1 MAKNKSIPGDSNFDI
16 SRFLDLEDENESQ
29 PDNSEDFGLDSIAL
43 SKEEMTTANLDS
55 DLLNAIEVY
64 IRSGRVPR
72 AEKKRLRDIEV
83 VNIHEE
89 DEIKNLEAFIVSK
102 ANAYHG
108 IVASLLKEKTELEQ
122 STLDDED
129 PYSSENISIDEVSAD
144 AKATRTRASALFSEI
159 HNLEESR
166 ARVNRKR
173 REHLEEI
180 IAIAS
185 KTHLSGYEGLMKL
198 VNDKIAG
205 IDNVH
210 DVTRARITPE
220 DEKKFEKDAEEFKNY
235 ISGDFNPLADDDE
248 ESYDAPLGEYVNN
261 TEIETPLSDVSF
273 TEDEIRIID
282 GSQTPDSSESFSE
295 LFGVETGSNKVIEE
309 EDDPCEIIFGDDEP
323 ASENSPEDSFEQ
335 DLTVEDEDVS
345 DTEDSET
352 EVELESDYERL
363 TAAVSETMKPSQLAA
378 MYAAMR
384 ATSVSNAE
392 PEHIQIETVY
402 EPDYTHAINDWL
414 TDGGAEFMNS
424 SLNDLSDEK
433 SEDNGNN
440 VTDVELAENAS
451 PDLLEDTVDVESV
464 TDVDEEA
471 NSVDVVEDYEEI
483 PEYVE
488 EDVELEE
495 VLEVSEWV
503 DSVEEDASNEE
514 ADSSMNIPE
523 STFEP
528 LESLDDE
535 ASIDGYFDLPDSDE
549 NSVESAPIFDALAKE
564 YGFDPDFIDTP

>member
-1 MAKNKSIPGDSNFDI
+1 MAKNKSIPGDSSFDI
-16 SRFLDLEDENESQ
+16 SRFLDLDDENKSQ
-29 PDNSEDFGLDSIAL
+29 LDNSEDFGLDSIAL
-43 SKEEMTTANLDS
+43 SKEEMTTANLDT

-64 IRSGRVPR
+64 ISSGRVPR
-72 AEKKRLRDIEV
+72 AEKKRLREIEV
-83 VNIHEE
+83 INIHEE
-89 DEIKNLEAFIVSK
+89 DEVKNLEAFIVSK

-108 IVASLLKEKTELEQ
+108 IVSSFLKEKNQLEQ

-129 PYSSENISIDEVSAD
+129 PYSSENVSIDEASSD
-144 AKATRTRASALFSEI
+144 AKATRARASALFSEI

-166 ARVNRKR
+166 AKINRKR

-180 IAIAS
+180 IAVAS

-248 ESYDAPLGEYVNN
+248 EDTPLGEYVSN
-261 TEIETPLSDVSF
+261 TEIETPLSDESF
-273 TEDEIRIID
+273 TEDEIRVID
-282 GSQTPDSSESFSE
+282 SNPAADSTESFSE
-295 LFGVETGSNKVIEE
+295 LFGVDTGSNKVIEKE
-309 EDDPCEIIFGDDEP
+309 DEP
-323 ASENSPEDSFEQ
+323 ASEISPEDSFEQ
-335 DLTVEDEDVS
+335 DLTMVDEGVTE
-345 DTEDSET
+345 TEDSEV
-352 EVELESDYERL
+352 EVTLESDYEKL

-384 ATSVSNAE
+384 ATSVANAE

-433 SEDNGNN
+433 SEDDGNN
-440 VTDVELAENAS
+440 VTDVELAESAS
-451 PDLLEDTVDVESV
+451 PDLLEDTVDVETV
-464 TDVDEEA
+464 ADVDEDV
-471 NSVDVVEDYEEI
+471 NFVDVVEDYEEI
-483 PEYVE
+483 PDYVE
-488 EDVELEE
+488 EDTEFEE
-495 VLEVSEWV
+495 VLEVSEWA
-503 DSVEEDASNEE
+503 DFVEEDASNEE
-514 ADSSMNIPE
+514 ADSSMSIPE
-523 STFEP
+523 SVIEP
-528 LESLDDE
+528 VESVDDE
-535 ASIDGYFDLPDSDE
+535 ASVDGYFDLPDSDE

-564 YGFDPDFIDTP
+564 YGFDSDFIDTP

>member
-16 SRFLDLEDENESQ
+16 SRFLDLDDENKSQ
-29 PDNSEDFGLDSIAL
+29 LENSEDFGLDSIAL
-43 SKEEMTTANLDS
+43 SKEEMTTANLDT

-64 IRSGRVPR
+64 ISSGRVPR
-72 AEKKRLRDIEV
+72 AEKKRLREIEV
-83 VNIHEE
+83 INIHEE
-89 DEIKNLEAFIVSK
+89 DEVKNLEAFIVSK

-108 IVASLLKEKTELEQ
+108 IVSSFLKEKNQLEQ

-129 PYSSENISIDEVSAD
+129 PYSSENVSIDEASSD
-144 AKATRTRASALFSEI
+144 AKATRARASALFSEI

-166 ARVNRKR
+166 AKINRKR

-180 IAIAS
+180 IAVAS
-185 KTHLSGYEGLMKL
+185 KTHLSGYEGLIEL

-248 ESYDAPLGEYVNN
+248 EDTPLGEYVSN

-273 TEDEIRIID
+273 TEDEIRVID
-282 GSQTPDSSESFSE
+282 SNPAADSTESFSE
-295 LFGVETGSNKVIEE
+295 LFGVDTGSNKVIEKE
-309 EDDPCEIIFGDDEP
+309 DEP
-323 ASENSPEDSFEQ
+323 ASEISPEDSFEQ
-335 DLTVEDEDVS
+335 DLTMVDEEVTE
-345 DTEDSET
+345 TEDSEV
-352 EVELESDYERL
+352 EVTLESDYEKL

-384 ATSVSNAE
+384 ATSVANAE

-433 SEDNGNN
+433 SEDDGNN
-440 VTDVELAENAS
+440 VTDVELAESAS
-451 PDLLEDTVDVESV
+451 LDLLEDTVDVETV
-464 TDVDEEA
+464 ADVDEDV
-471 NSVDVVEDYEEI
+471 NFVDVVEDYEEI
-483 PEYVE
+483 PDYVE
-488 EDVELEE
+488 EDTELEE
-495 VLEVSEWV
+495 VLEVSEWA
-503 DSVEEDASNEE
+503 DFVEEDASNEE
-514 ADSSMNIPE
+514 ADSSMSIPE
-523 STFEP
+523 SVIEP
-528 LESLDDE
+528 VELVDDE
-535 ASIDGYFDLPDSDE
+535 ASVDGYFDLPDSDE

-564 YGFDPDFIDTP
+564 YGFDSDFIDTP